1 MLYICKDRLQSYSN
15 MAKDYFKR
23 YVWLIDLIGRYGYLS
38 KREIDDYWRSSS
50 LNDEKENHIPERTFH
65 NHRQAILD
73 TFGIEITF
81 DRGRGYYIANPDDL
95 DGADIQ
101 NWLLE
106 SMSLSNLLNESADM
120 RSRILFEKVP
130 SSSKWLTVIV
140 NAMRDGKALEM
151 TYQSFN
157 RPEPST
163 FETHPYCLKIF
174 RQRWYML
181 ARTIGKEELRIYS
194 LDRVI
199 DIKVLEKP
207 LELPRNFDAAD
218 FFSDYF
224 GIIIGHNVQPSTLVI
239 KASAE
244 QAKYLESLPLHPSQT
259 AVEVTPGYTVFQYR
273 LVPTF
278 DLKQEILSRGSTL
291 EVLEPEWY
299 RDEIIKELHKTLKNY
314 GK

>member
-1 MLYICKDRLQSYSN
+1 M
-15 MAKDYFKR
+15 
-23 YVWLIDLIGRYGYLS
+23 
-38 KREIDDYWRSSS
+38 
-50 LNDEKENHIPERTFH
+50 NDEKETHIPERTFH

-73 TFGIEITF
+73 TFGIEIAF
-81 DRGRGYYIANPDDL
+81 DRGRGYYLANPDVV
-95 DGADIQ
+95 DGGDVRS
-101 NWLLE
+101 WLLE

-140 NAMRDGKALEM
+140 NAMRDVKALEM
-151 TYQSFN
+151 TYQSFK
-157 RPEPST
+157 RPEPTT

-181 ARTIGKEELRIYS
+181 AHTIGKEELRIYS
-194 LDRVI
+194 LDRIV
-199 DIKVLEKP
+199 DIKVLDKP
-207 LELPRNFDAAD
+207 LELPKSFDAAD

-259 AVEVTPGYTVFQYR
+259 VVELTPEYTVFQYR

-278 DLKQEILSRGSTL
+278 DLKQEILSRGATL
-291 EVLEPEWY
+291 EVMEPGWY
-299 RDEIIKELHKTLKNY
+299 RDEIKKAIELMIKNY
-314 GK
+314 E

>member
-1 MLYICKDRLQSYSN
+1 MN
-15 MAKDYFKR
+15 
-23 YVWLIDLIGRYGYLS
+23 
-38 KREIDDYWRSSS
+38 EEH
-50 LNDEKENHIPERTFH
+50 EKVIPERTFH

-73 TFGIEITF
+73 TFGIEIAF
-81 DRGRGYYIANPDDL
+81 DRGRGYYIANPDEL
-95 DGADIQ
+95 DGADIR

-151 TYQSFN
+151 TYQNFN
-157 RPEPST
+157 RTEPAT

-181 ARTIGKEELRIYS
+181 AKTIGKEELRIYS
-194 LDRVI
+194 LDRI
-199 DIKVLEKP
+199 KDIKVLDKA
-207 LELPRNFDAAD
+207 LELPAGFDAAE

-224 GIIIGHNVQPSTLVI
+224 GIVIGHNVQPSIMEI

-259 AVEVTPGYTVFQYR
+259 AVEVTPEYTVFRYR

-291 EVLEPEWY
+291 EVLSPGWLRE
-299 RDEIIKELHKTLKNY
+299 EIIDELQKTITKY
-314 GK
+314 GIHA